1 MTLLLLRASIL
12 AQARGAAPPPGPGS
26 YVPPAPDEVALDFT
40 LADPGTPYAPP
51 GSDAVTLEFATVA
64 PPPPAPGIYD
74 PPTPDTIALTF
85 TSTGG
90 AYLPPPA
97 TAIPLEF

>member
-1 MTLLLLRASIL
+1 MTLLLLRAGIL
-12 AQARGAAPPPGPGS
+12 AQSNGAAPPPGPGL
-26 YVPPAPDEVALDFT
+26 YVPPAPDDIALDFT

-51 GSDAVTLEFATVA
+51 ASDAVVLEFATVA
-64 PPPPAPGIYD
+64 PPVVPPGIYD
-74 PPTPDTIALTF
+74 PPAAESIALAF
-85 TSTGG
+85 TGS

>member
-1 MTLLLLRASIL
+1 MTLLLLRAGIL
-12 AQARGAAPPPGPGS
+12 AQSNGAAPPPEPGS
-26 YVPPAPDEVALDFT
+26 YVPPAPDEIALDFT

-51 GSDAVTLEFATVA
+51 ASDAVTLEVA
-64 PPPPAPGIYD
+64 EAAPAPPGIYD
-74 PPTPDTIALTF
+74 PPAPDSIALTF

-97 TAIPLEF
+97 TAILLEF